1 MNKGLSMFGN
11 ICVSCGLA
19 AVAVVAVASAATLVW
34 VYMLP

>member
-1 MNKGLSMFGN
+1 MNRGLEMFGN
-11 ICVSCGLA
+11 ICVSCGVA